1 VDSSDLRRH
10 GILGRTRGL
19 FPGRRAYSS
28 VGSSHRRRRHEQK
41 TRGLLLP
48 NSPGCSRLI
57 RAKLGLQIPPRRTM
71 GADDASHACGPPML
85 VVWQATRSR
94 HAAPRKVLQKQRS
107 VPRELELQQ
116 RQRQEQQKCKKEGA
130 LPTVLKF
137 SLVLQRIAMTLIH
150 MPITDT
156 RLATTAP

>member
-1 VDSSDLRRH
+1 
-10 GILGRTRGL
+10 
-19 FPGRRAYSS
+19 
-28 VGSSHRRRRHEQK
+28 
-41 TRGLLLP
+41 
-48 NSPGCSRLI
+48 
-57 RAKLGLQIPPRRTM
+57 
-71 GADDASHACGPPML
+71 ML

-94 HAAPRKVLQKQRS
+94 HAAPRKVLQKQWS